1 MSGSHYEPDPSQR
14 YSLEDTMHDLPAVT
28 LHGDGRVLSAANL
41 AAAAY
46 RVPRIYLA
54 GGELHVEHLQV
65 DACIDGHDKPPAV
78 EPNCTVWTDTVDRRL
93 AALEAKVAALLA
105 RLEDGK

>member
-28 LHGDGRVLSAANL
+28 LRSDGHVLSAANIE
-41 AAAAY
+41 AAGY
-46 RVPRIYLA
+46 RVQRTL
-54 GGELHVEHLQV
+54 
-65 DACIDGHDKPPAV
+65 PAA

-93 AALEAKVAALLA
+93 GALEAQVKALLA